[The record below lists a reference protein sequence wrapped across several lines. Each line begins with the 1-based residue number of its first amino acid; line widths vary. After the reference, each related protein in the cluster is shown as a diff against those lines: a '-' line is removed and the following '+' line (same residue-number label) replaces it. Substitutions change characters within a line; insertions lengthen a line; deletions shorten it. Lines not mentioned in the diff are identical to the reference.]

1 MPKSN
6 IRLQSPPQSSKPRER
21 PLPTP
26 PQAKHTRIPADRRRS
41 EPAAAVASYAAASV
55 GCDDGG
61 GVDYTISMS
70 GKQPGRSNRSLYI
83 TVLDHLKSF

>member
-1 MPKSN
+1 MPKESGVP
-6 IRLQSPPQSSKPRER
+6 LQPPPQSSKPRES

-26 PQAKHTRIPADRRRS
+26 PQAKQTRIPADRRS

-70 GKQPGRSNRSLYI
+70 GKQPGRSNRSL
-83 TVLDHLKSF
+83 